1 MEGAADARAMIY
13 SYSIE
18 VDRRLPRSVSNFL
31 RRADTRGKMEKIART
46 TNGRRPQVGQELKY
60 FAISLGNR
68 ISSQHDEGVE
78 SPTKAIPFSMGTRK
92 NATGCRCLP
101 SQSSA
106 PGQPAIILNIL
117 SSPTY
122 TPLARASLRGTAQ
135 ASPTPHGRSARSFN
149 SLSERE
155 PIAKWL
161 RSTRQLPLAVAPT
174 KPDIPSKV
182 PYRVCKTI
190 DIESGHMLSKHPEK
204 CRFPHGHTRKVEFVL
219 EAQELDRKEMVCDF
233 LVVKEIIGDYL
244 SSLDH
249 ALCLNTADPAYDELR
264 KRFGDRVIPFE
275 NEDPTTEV
283 MARVIFQIFAKR
295 LVDYSATTDSPYSLN
310 PGVRLVS
317 VKVWET
323 ASSWA
328 EYLP

>member
-1 MEGAADARAMIY
+1 LGSEFAQFSRQSCGDGDILWPEIALASTERMPIC
-13 SYSIE
+13 
-18 VDRRLPRSVSNFL
+18 L
-31 RRADTRGKMEKIART
+31 TKM
-46 TNGRRPQVGQELKY
+46 
-60 FAISLGNR
+60 
-68 ISSQHDEGVE
+68 
-78 SPTKAIPFSMGTRK
+78 
-92 NATGCRCLP
+92 
-101 SQSSA
+101 
-106 PGQPAIILNIL
+106 
-117 SSPTY
+117 
-122 TPLARASLRGTAQ
+122 
-135 ASPTPHGRSARSFN
+135 
-149 SLSERE
+149 
-155 PIAKWL
+155 
-161 RSTRQLPLAVAPT
+161 
-174 KPDIPSKV
+174 

-219 EAQELDRKEMVCDF
+219 EAQELDRNEMVCDF

-295 LVDYSATTDSPYSLN
+295 FVDYSATTDSPYSLN